1 MTKQAE
7 REYLSKIGDAGAH
20 HSLGK
25 PFSNEDCGLTL
36 SSIGTV
42 LAWMPP
48 APASVLDLGCGG
60 GWTSVFFAKRGYDVV
75 GQDIA
80 PDMIDL
86 AQRNSEINA
95 IQHKASFVLG
105 DYETLEF
112 SERFDCAVFFDS
124 LHHADE
130 PQLAIACA
138 YRALKSGG
146 TLITHE
152 PGEGHSTAPWSIQAT
167 EKFGVNERDMPP
179 HLIADYARAAGF
191 RAIRVFPMQHDVH
204 EVFYGAPPPRLFSRK
219 GLHLARRVVSMLF
232 APNMRAGAIV
242 VMTK

>member
-7 REYLSKIGDAGAH
+7 REYLAKIGEAGAY

-36 SSIGTV
+36 CSIGAV
-42 LAWMPP
+42 MALMPP
-48 APASVLDLGCGG
+48 VPAKVLDLGCGG

-86 AQRNSEINA
+86 ANRNSVINSV
-95 IQHKASFVLG
+95 QHKTNFVLG

-112 SERFDCAVFFDS
+112 SESFDCAVFFDS

-130 PQLAIACA
+130 PHLAIACA
-138 YRALKSGG
+138 YRSLKPGG

-152 PGEGHSTAPWSIQAT
+152 PGEGHSTAPWSIQAM
-167 EKFGVNERDMPP
+167 EEFGVNERDMPP
-179 HLIADYARAAGF
+179 HLIADHARAAGF
-191 RAIRVFPMQHDVH
+191 RQIRVFPMQHDIH
-204 EVFYGAPPPRLFSRK
+204 EIFYNAPPPRLFTRK
-219 GLHLARRVVSMLF
+219 GLRLARRVLSMLF
-232 APNMRAGAIV
+232 SPNMGAGSIM